1 MKKNINIY
9 ITVIICFVFFIAC
22 KQSPVEGFNPPSL
35 SFKTTAGYV
44 HKDTTMSTGSDVL
57 IGIIA
62 ERGNDEPL
70 KDADDLSNFIIKL
83 STNGGPDAVIYEY
96 TMTSAEAALYEYDF
110 TGSASAIVG
119 DSVRYNVV
127 VYNKD
132 GYIAQKDVTIISN

>member
-9 ITVIICFVFFIAC
+9 YTVIISFVFLFAC
-22 KQSPVEGFNPPSL
+22 KQSPVEGYNPPSL

-44 HKDTTMSTGSDVL
+44 YNDTTMSAGTAVL

-70 KDADDLSNFIIKL
+70 KDADDLSNFIIKM
-83 STNGGPDAVIYEY
+83 STNGGTEAVVYEY
-96 TMTSAEAALYEYDF
+96 TMTTAEAELFEYDF
-110 TGSASAIVG
+110 TGSASASAG
-119 DSVRYNVV
+119 DSVRFNVV

-132 GYIAQKDVTIISN
+132 GYIDQKELTVFSN

>member
-9 ITVIICFVFFIAC
+9 FTVIISFVFLFAC

-35 SFKTTAGYV
+35 TFKTTAGYV
-44 HKDTTMSTGSDVL
+44 YTDTTMSSGSDVL

-83 STNGGPDAVIYEY
+83 STNGGTEVAVYEY
-96 TMTSAEAALYEYDF
+96 TMTAAEAEFFEYDF
-110 TGSASAIVG
+110 TGSANAIAG
-119 DSVRYNVV
+119 DSVRYNIV

-132 GYIAQKDVTIISN
+132 GYIDQKEFTIISD

>member
-1 MKKNINIY
+1 
-9 ITVIICFVFFIAC
+9 
-22 KQSPVEGFNPPSL
+22 
-35 SFKTTAGYV
+35 
-44 HKDTTMSTGSDVL
+44 MSTGSDVL

-83 STNGGPDAVIYEY
+83 SSNGGTESVVYEY
-96 TMTSAEAALYEYDF
+96 TMTSAEAALFEYDF
-110 TGSASAIVG
+110 TGTASAIVG

-132 GYIAQKDVTIISN
+132 GYIAQKDVTIVSN